1 MTDAGTDHLRALVI
15 AGSPLARAGLVA
27 LLNEQIGVDVV
38 GQIGPDGDLGDT
50 LPLYRADVVIW
61 DMGWDAGAQ
70 IVWLADVRDYQLP
83 VLVLVADAD
92 SAAENLGTLLA
103 AGARGILLEDSAGER
118 LAAALYALVDDMVV
132 IDSELADMA
141 LPEALRARPPE
152 AAATVESLTPRE
164 REVLLLIAEG
174 LANKTIGV
182 RLGISEHTVK
192 FHINAILTK
201 LGAQS
206 RTEAVVQAT
215 RLGLIAL

>member
-1 MTDAGTDHLRALVI
+1 MTDGDIDNLRVLVI
-15 AGSPLARAGLVA
+15 AGSPLARAGLAA
-27 LLNEQIGVDVV
+27 LLNEQIGIDVV
-38 GQIGPDGDLGDT
+38 GQIDVDAELGDA
-50 LPLYRADVVIW
+50 LPLYRADVAIW

-70 IVWLADVRDYQLP
+70 IVWLTDFREDRLP
-83 VLVLVADAD
+83 VLVLLADVE
-92 SAAENLGTLLA
+92 SAAENLGALLGS
-103 AGARGILLEDSAGER
+103 GARGVLLEDAAGER
-118 LAAALYALVDDMVV
+118 LAAALYALADDMVV
-132 IDSELADMA
+132 IDSELAERA

-152 AAATVESLTPRE
+152 AAATVEALTPRE

-182 RLGISEHTVK
+182 QLGISEHTVK